1 MIRINDILDAIL
13 DYNPDADLDVVERAY
28 IYSARVHDGQIRLSG
43 EPYLTHPLEVAAILT
58 ELKLDVESI
67 AAGLLHDVIEDT
79 HASEEDITAM
89 FGSGICHIVAGVTKL
104 SKLNFQRSEER
115 QAESMRKMILAM
127 AEDIRVIFIKL
138 ADRIHNMRTLHF
150 HKKEEKKVI
159 IAQETFDIYVPLAS
173 RLGIHWI
180 KKELE
185 DTSFKY
191 VLPDE
196 YKYIESLIT
205 KDHSQREDSVLII
218 KDQVKQVM
226 EESGLQ
232 CEVLGRYK
240 QFYSIHNKMQTQG
253 LTFEEV
259 YDIIAF
265 RIILETVPQCYTAL
279 GILHSTWQPIPKKFK
294 DYIGVPKPNMYQSL
308 HTTIIGPEG
317 ERIEIQI
324 RTKDMDKVAKSGIAA
339 HWSYKEGKSYD
350 NKAGETYEWIQN
362 LIESQQH
369 ASSPEEFMES
379 MKINLFPD
387 EIYIFT
393 PKGDIINLPKKATPI
408 DFAYAI
414 HTEVGDQCT
423 GAKVNGRL
431 VSLTYELKTGDTAE
445 AIVSKGTHPS
455 KDWLNHVKTV
465 KARSR
470 IRHWIKSEENI
481 RSLSLGTELCEKE
494 FRRNDLNFKKLY
506 TSETMQTAAES
517 FGLKTPEEMIINIGY
532 GKITPTKLIHK
543 FIKPKESAKDKSI
556 IDKLIG
562 TRSKKKNKT
571 FGVIVR
577 GVDDILVKFGKC
589 CQPVPGDSIVG
600 YITQGQGVTIHS
612 AECKNAFN
620 QNPERL
626 VDVVWDRDINE
637 KYPVEIMV
645 YSLDKLGLFGSLAT
659 SIGKNG
665 ANITAARTTVIS
677 DKMYNSYFT
686 IEVKDTEQLRKIT
699 NDLKRI
705 KSVKKVVRVKNKS

>member
-1 MIRINDILDAIL
+1 MIRINDILDTIL
-13 DYNPDADLDVVERAY
+13 EYNPDADIDVVERAY
-28 IYSARVHDGQIRLSG
+28 IYSAQVHEGQIRLSG

-79 HASEEDITAM
+79 HASEEDITEM

-173 RLGIHWI
+173 RLGIYWI

-185 DTSFKY
+185 DSSFKY
-191 VLPDE
+191 ILPDE
-196 YKYIESLIT
+196 YNYIESLIT
-205 KDHSQREDSVLII
+205 KDHSERERSILII
-218 KDQVKQVM
+218 KDQIRQIM
-226 EESGLQ
+226 EESDLE

-240 QFYSIHNKMQTQG
+240 QFYSIYNKMLKQD

-279 GILHSTWQPIPKKFK
+279 GVLHSTWQPIPKKFK
-294 DYIGVPKPNMYQSL
+294 DYIGVAKANMYQSL
-308 HTTIIGPEG
+308 HTTIVGPEG

-324 RTKDMDKVAKSGIAA
+324 RTREMDKVAKSGIAA

-350 NKAGETYEWIQN
+350 HNVGETYAWIQN
-362 LIESQQH
+362 LIENQQH

-379 MKINLFPD
+379 MRINLFPD

-393 PKGDIINLPKKATPI
+393 PRGDIINLPKKATPI
-408 DFAYAI
+408 DFAYSI

-431 VSLTYELKTGDTAE
+431 VSLTYHLKTGDTVE
-445 AIVSKGTHPS
+445 AIVSKGTKPS
-455 KDWLNHVKTV
+455 RDWLKHVKTV

-506 TSETMQTAAES
+506 LSEEMQSAAEF

-532 GKITPTKLIHK
+532 GKITPTKLINK
-543 FIKPKESAKDKSI
+543 FITPKDISKEKSI
-556 IDKLIG
+556 INKLIG
-562 TRSKKKNKT
+562 TRTKKKNKT

-577 GVDDILVKFGKC
+577 GVDDLLVKFGKC

-612 AECKNAFN
+612 TECNNAFN
-620 QNPERL
+620 QNPER
-626 VDVVWDRDINE
+626 VVEVIWDRDINE

-645 YSLDKLGLFGSLAT
+645 TSRDELGLFGILAT

-677 DKMYNSYFT
+677 DQMYNSYFT
-686 IEVKDTEQLRKIT
+686 IEVHDTEQLKKIISS
-699 NDLKRI
+699 LKKI
-705 KSVKKVVRVKNKS
+705 KSVKKVLRIKNKS

>member
-13 DYNPDADLDVVERAY
+13 EYNPEADLDVVERAY
-28 IYSARVHDGQIRLSG
+28 VYSARVHDGQIRLSG

-79 HASEEDITAM
+79 HASEEDITEM

-115 QAESMRKMILAM
+115 QAESIRKMILAM

-150 HKKEEKKVI
+150 HTKEEKKVS

-173 RLGIHWI
+173 RLGIYWI

-191 VLPDE
+191 ILPDE
-196 YKYIESLIT
+196 YDRIHSLVA
-205 KDHSQREDSVLII
+205 KDYSEREQAVFII
-218 KDQVKQVM
+218 KDQIKQQM
-226 EESGLQ
+226 EEAGIDCQVS
-232 CEVLGRYK
+232 GRYK
-240 QFYSIHNKMQTQG
+240 QFYSIYTKMLKQG
-253 LTFEEV
+253 LSFEEV

-265 RIILETVPQCYTAL
+265 RIILDTVPQCYTVL

-294 DYIGVPKPNMYQSL
+294 DYIGVPKANMYQSL

-324 RTKDMDKVAKSGIAA
+324 RTREMDKVAKSGIAA

-350 NKAGETYEWIQN
+350 HHVGDTYNWIQS
-362 LIESQQH
+362 LIENQEYT
-369 ASSPEEFMES
+369 SSPEEFMEA
-379 MKINLFPD
+379 MRINLFPD

-393 PKGDIINLPKKATPI
+393 PKGEIINLPKNATPI

-431 VSLTYELKTGDTAE
+431 VSLAYKLKTGDTVE
-445 AIVSKGTHPS
+445 AIVSKGTYPS
-455 KDWLNHVKTV
+455 KDWLNYVKTV

-470 IRHWIKSEENI
+470 IRHWIKSEENK
-481 RSLSLGTELCEKE
+481 RSLSLGRELCEKE

-506 TSETMQTAAES
+506 LSDKMLKAAES
-517 FGLKTPEEMIINIGY
+517 FGLKTAEELVINIGY
-532 GKITPTKLIHK
+532 GKITPTRLVNK
-543 FIKPKESAKDKSI
+543 FAEPKEVVKEKSI
-556 IDKLIG
+556 INKLIG
-562 TRSKKKNKT
+562 KRSKKKNKT

-577 GVDDILVKFGKC
+577 GLDDVLVKFGKC
-589 CQPVPGDSIVG
+589 CQPVPGDAIVG
-600 YITQGQGVTIHS
+600 YITQGQGVTIHAS
-612 AECKNAFN
+612 GCQNAFN
-620 QNPERL
+620 KNPERI
-626 VDVVWDRDINE
+626 VDAVWDTEHEE
-637 KYPVEIMV
+637 KYPVEILV
-645 YSLDKLGLFGSLAT
+645 HSFDRIGLFGALAT
-659 SIGKNG
+659 DIGKNG
-665 ANITAARTTVIS
+665 ANILDARTTVLD
-677 DKMYNSYFT
+677 DKRYNSYFS
-686 IEVKDTEQLRKIT
+686 IEVTDKEHL
-699 NDLKRI
+699 
-705 KSVKKVVRVKNKS
+705 KKVMNSLKKIKAVQKVFRVKN